1 MSKSIVN
8 GVFPTSWIRAI
19 WTGNY
24 RKVLPISIQEF
35 SLGAVLPAVFY
46 MFRFGRRRGAGR
58 FADTFSPSSGPGT
71 RGKRTV
77 TIGQV
82 AARLARSEDFAGFDD
97 NVGRAILGDLLLCFC
112 LENMRREPGRTK
124 QIQRV
129 APAHYMASWIDLPDT
144 VAHLRFVPEMIV
156 STLAAQDGQV
166 IALDAP
172 SNPSFPVGQG
182 DEENVLLSAFRQ
194 GIEHQGILG
203 NLAGDK
209 FIENNE
215 DVGIDQLLIVR
226 IAQELGEA
234 PGPIPSPGKEII
246 NQRPVARRAAEEFAE
261 DIQGFVRSYAD
272 PIPRLAFLEMLEACM
287 ALGLATILTST
298 VEILAEWERT
308 GAIPR
313 QCKQRPIGL
322 FVDCSNGIDRR
333 LRTCAEQSM
342 DSAMR
347 SLEFLPILLMILR
360 LLDLAARM
368 DRELKKSQFKTEP
381 YATKWIDLLGGLYT
395 SSSDQPRARQ
405 IHERIYEWA
414 FELSESGS
422 LREEYPEV
430 ARVLKGG
437 GNESNSIRDMA
448 EALIVLMGKTITQ
461 GHLSKLLDSALL
473 ADRPNGLAKKRTS
486 SRKEAGTAATR
497 QRVVRSAVFTDPA
510 LDYLVHI
517 RVLKSGTR
525 RHATPLS
532 LRQFLRD
539 ICERYGLYVDAAPP
553 GTDISHDLL
562 RANRTILERRLRD
575 LGLLTG
581 VNDAEEMKRLRPRF
595 KPKGSE

>member
-1 MSKSIVN
+1 MSKSIVKD
-8 GVFPTSWIRAI
+8 VFNLSWIRAV

-35 SLGAVLPAVFY
+35 SLGAVLPAVFH

-58 FADTFSPSSGPGT
+58 FADTFAPSSGPGT

-97 NVGRAILGDLLLCFC
+97 NVERAILGDLLLCFC
-112 LENMRREPGRTK
+112 LENIRREPGRTK

-129 APAHYMASWIDLPDT
+129 APAHYMASWIDLPNS
-144 VAHLRFVPEMIV
+144 VAHLRLVPEMIV
-156 STLAAQDGQV
+156 STLAAQDGRV
-166 IALDAP
+166 VAP
-172 SNPSFPVGQG
+172 GAHPSFPVGQG
-182 DEENVLLSAFRQ
+182 YEENVLLSAFRQ
-194 GIEHQGILG
+194 GIEHQGKLSD
-203 NLAGDK
+203 LAGDK
-209 FIENNE
+209 FIESNE
-215 DVGIDQLLIVR
+215 DVGVDQLLLIR
-226 IAQELGEA
+226 IAQELGAA
-234 PGPIPSPGKEII
+234 PGPIPSPGRGII
-246 NQRPVARRAAEEFAE
+246 NQRPVAQRAAEDFAE
-261 DIQGFVRSYAD
+261 DIRGFVRSYAD

-287 ALGLATILTST
+287 ALGLTTILTST

-308 GAIPR
+308 GAIPW

-405 IHERIYEWA
+405 IHERIDEWA
-414 FELSESGS
+414 FDLSESES
-422 LREEYPEV
+422 LCEEYPEV

-473 ADRPNGLAKKRTS
+473 AGRPNGLAKKRTS

-497 QRVVRSAVFTDPA
+497 RRVVRSAVFTDPA

-539 ICERYGLYVDAAPP
+539 IRERYGLYVDAAPP
-553 GTDISHDLL
+553 NTDISHDLL